1 MPSLNNTT
9 RNKPILIG
17 FEDMLTKEILQ
28 DAIDISED
36 FYKEF
41 ILFTCPTGYGKKEVM
56 SMTVDN
62 YLKTTSD
69 YHNADNLKDVIY
81 QMKGKHVI
89 RTFKLKR
96 NKTNNF
102 NTFKEKFH
110 RALMH

>member
-1 MPSLNNTT
+1 MQ
-9 RNKPILIG
+9 
-17 FEDMLTKEILQ
+17 LTYLK
-28 DAIDISED
+28 ISTKNL
-36 FYKEF
+36 FY
-41 ILFTCPTGYGKKEVM
+41 LLAQQVMVKKEVM